1 MSDMIHDFLTVFAL
15 IASSIVKK
23 VLEDNTALLQE
34 VSTSSFPKVGHPPVV
49 HQATQNLAI
58 KKHAVRHWVWKLQQ
72 SFRFLVGF
80 QAYWSG
86 EAGMYDIY
94 ITITPL
100 TRLTGGPAAKLAK
113 MKRGQTSILQT
124 GGEDSCQNVSFW
136 VDGSREFKGVNQ
148 WGFGHAASS
157 QELRLL

>member
-1 MSDMIHDFLTVFAL
+1 MVGHTRFSLNSKKSLSFGAVQAKRLEKHQIIVRMSDMIHDFLTVFAL

-80 QAYWSG
+80 QAY
-86 EAGMYDIY
+86 
-94 ITITPL
+94 
-100 TRLTGGPAAKLAK
+100 
-113 MKRGQTSILQT
+113 
-124 GGEDSCQNVSFW
+124 
-136 VDGSREFKGVNQ
+136 
-148 WGFGHAASS
+148 
-157 QELRLL
+157 